1 MIELEGIGKEYPQA
15 GEAVHAL
22 VEVDLE
28 VAAGEAVAILGPSG
42 SGKSTLL
49 HILGLLDSPTS
60 GRYLLNGKDVS
71 RLEGNDL
78 ARVRNRD
85 VGFVFQRFHLVSRLD
100 AIDNVALPLRFGG
113 VARRERR
120 RRAAELLERVGLS
133 DRAGHR
139 PAELSGGQQQR
150 VAIARALA
158 CAPRLLLADEP
169 TGALDQAVGSGI
181 LDLLADLNAGG
192 TTLVVVT
199 HDEALAARLPR
210 QVRMLDGTIE
220 SDERSCERVSG
231 SGRPAD

>member
-15 GEAVHAL
+15 GETVHAL
-22 VEVDLE
+22 VGVDLE

-60 GRYLLNGKDVS
+60 GRYVLNVTDVS
-71 RLEGNDL
+71 RLVGNEL

-113 VARRERR
+113 VPRRERR
-120 RRAAELLERVGLS
+120 RRAVELLERVGLS

-158 CAPRLLLADEP
+158 CGPRLLLADEP
-169 TGALDQAVGSGI
+169 TGALDQAVGAEI
-181 LDLLADLNAGG
+181 LDLLAELNAGG

-210 QVRMLDGTIE
+210 QVRMLDGNIE
-220 SDERSCERVSG
+220 SDERPCERMSAA
-231 SGRPAD
+231 ADSTD